1 MGKIKFRTKMIII
14 FILMIITGIFSIVFA
29 RTGMHNIE
37 DHAVEALQTYIA
49 AANGS
54 TDVVVDETTLATEQA
69 ALEQIVSNE
78 VTTMGAVIVAMLAV
92 VCLIGIWIT
101 YDMVHSLNYACHFSD
116 TLSEGNLTNDVENK
130 YVNRKD
136 TVGEL
141 ANSFEKIKANLC
153 GLISTIQEESA
164 QLKGNV
170 VFIEQ
175 NVDTVNGEME
185 GISAAT
191 QQLAA
196 GMEES
201 AASAEEMNSMSL
213 EIQNAVKSIATHA
226 QDGAVRVNEIHDR
239 AANAK
244 TTTEENRTHVGRI
257 HNEIRASL
265 NEALKDAEVVS
276 QIEVLAQAIME
287 ITAQTNLLS
296 LNASIEAARAGEA
309 GRGFAVVADEIRNLA
324 EQSQSTVGHIQE
336 ITDSVTKAVKHLSD
350 DATRLL
356 DFMATDVTQSY
367 DIFEQLADDY
377 SGDAEYVDGLVT
389 DFSATSEELLASV
402 DGMIQ
407 AIEGVANAA
416 TEGATGTQD
425 IAERVEKAVGECN
438 DIATKIREAETI
450 AERLA
455 KDADKFQVAE

>member
-1 MGKIKFRTKMIII
+1 MGKIKFRTKMIVI
-14 FILMIITGIFSIVFA
+14 FIMMIAIGLFSIIFA

-37 DHAVEALQTYIA
+37 DHAVEALQTYIE
-49 AANGS
+49 AANGNS
-54 TDVVVDETTLATEQA
+54 DVVVDETTLATEKA
-69 ALEQIVSNE
+69 ALESIVSQE
-78 VTTMGAVIVAMLAV
+78 VTTMGKIIVFMLVVVGVI
-92 VCLIGIWIT
+92 GSWIT
-101 YDMVHSLNYACHFSD
+101 YDMIHSLNYACRFSD
-116 TLSEGNLTNDVENK
+116 TLSEGDLTNDVENK
-130 YVNRKD
+130 YADRKD

-141 ANSFEKIKANLC
+141 ATAFEKIKSNLC
-153 GLISTIQEESA
+153 ELIGTIQGESA
-164 QLKGNV
+164 QLKENV
-170 VFIEQ
+170 VYIEK
-175 NVDTVNGEME
+175 NVDAMNGEME

-244 TTTEENRTHVGRI
+244 STTEENRSHASKI

-287 ITAQTNLLS
+287 ITSQTNLLS

-309 GRGFAVVADEIRNLA
+309 GKGFAVVADEIRNLA

-367 DIFEQLADDY
+367 DIFEKLADDY

-438 DIATKIREAETI
+438 DIATTIKKAETI
-450 AERLA
+450 AERLT
-455 KDADKFQVAE
+455 KDTEKFQIAE

>member
-1 MGKIKFRTKMIII
+1 MGKIKFRTKMIVI
-14 FILMIITGIFSIVFA
+14 FIMMIAIGIFSIIFA
-29 RTGMHNIE
+29 RIGMHDIE
-37 DHAVEALQTYIA
+37 DHAVETLQTYIEV
-49 AANGS
+49 ANGNS
-54 TDVVVDETTLATEQA
+54 DVVVDETTLATEKA
-69 ALEQIVSNE
+69 ALESIVSQE
-78 VTTMGAVIVAMLAV
+78 VKTMGQIIVFMLAV
-92 VCLIGIWIT
+92 VGIVGIWIT
-101 YDMVHSLNYACHFSD
+101 YDMIHSLNYACRFSD
-116 TLSEGNLTNDVENK
+116 TLSEGDLTNDVENK
-130 YVNRKD
+130 YADRKD

-141 ANSFEKIKANLC
+141 ATAFEKIKSNLC
-153 GLISTIQEESA
+153 ELIGTIQGESA
-164 QLKGNV
+164 QLKENV
-170 VFIEQ
+170 VYIEK
-175 NVDTVNGEME
+175 NVDTMNGEME

-244 TTTEENRTHVGRI
+244 STTEENRSHASKI

-287 ITAQTNLLS
+287 ITSQTNLLS

-309 GRGFAVVADEIRNLA
+309 GKGFAVVADEIRNLA

-367 DIFEQLADDY
+367 DIFEKLADDY

-438 DIATKIREAETI
+438 DIATTIKKAETI

-455 KDADKFQVAE
+455 KDTEKFQIAE